1 MAKKEKLHSII
12 RLLKLIL
19 CCSLFTFVLIFRKWI
34 TSPRDLKVEDRED
47 YAERNHAGGE
57 ACWAMARLRISI
69 WREIPDF
76 KNRDKKQVAI
86 EEIAIKVS
94 WFRFVHTV
102 RKMPL
107 EAKNIKKWEVFS
119 FRPWVAKFHENSAAY
134 KRKQLDKRPYQV
146 VFGGLLKQSK
156 YWRAELALENRV
168 ETFLDAYP
176 NSEPLSRLK

>member
-1 MAKKEKLHSII
+1 MYWFLENGLLDHVIWKLKMAGILLSEIMLEEKLVE
-12 RLLKLIL
+12 LWPDYG
-19 CCSLFTFVLIFRKWI
+19 CLFDVR
-34 TSPRDLKVEDRED
+34 S
-47 YAERNHAGGE
+47 
-57 ACWAMARLRISI
+57 
-69 WREIPDF
+69 PDF